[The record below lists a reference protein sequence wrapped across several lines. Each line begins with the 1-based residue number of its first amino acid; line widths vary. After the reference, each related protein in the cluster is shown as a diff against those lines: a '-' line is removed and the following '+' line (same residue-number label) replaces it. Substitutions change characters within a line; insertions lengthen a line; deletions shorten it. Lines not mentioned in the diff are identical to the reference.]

1 MHGHQEA
8 EQQLRA
14 LGLANSTEQ
23 EGAIAVLA
31 VLAQVEALLAHSTN
45 SQTQQTYS
53 TRLVLAAFSVG
64 VI

>member
-8 EQQLRA
+8 EQHLRA

-23 EGAIAVLA
+23 GAIAVLA